1 MADITLTVDVA
12 SGIDVSGIK
21 GQIQE
26 ISNALDTLP
35 EKKVISIEL
44 ANAGNVQ
51 KDVKTYASKFSKAVQ
66 SSGITGSMSNAL
78 ASAVTNS
85 SSVQKSARAYVGKF
99 KKAIRNS
106 NVAGGNT
113 SDVSASAVTSA
124 TGVSG
129 ARKELLKAYTGKF
142 SKDVSEEA
150 KAIVEY
156 ASGEAG
162 KYLNKSPAGKYLTEA
177 VVARVAN
184 QSLTTEQ
191 RADQKRFNDAL
202 GVNEEVSKS
211 AADSAAA
218 MKMQWAMA
226 EEEAREDAEY
236 QKKADKYL
244 AEWAKEQEAE
254 QKAAEQTVSA
264 RQFAEELATGK
275 IKSATDNRFG
285 ISEEERKSAADSA
298 AAMKMQWA
306 MAEEEARAKAKA
318 QKEAEEFQKKAT
330 VAQDSATKSTK
341 EGKTALKDWGAMAQ
355 SSSKTV
361 QNSYTSLQEKMQA
374 VNDAQAAFTQE
385 QSIDNL
391 NNLTTATAE
400 LNQQLNETGEVAQ
413 RSGTNCEALVGN
425 IASMAA
431 QITAVST
438 TFNLMKNAIKTLATN
453 AIDID
458 DAMTQIRIVTNESDE
473 TYTAF
478 GQNVAKTAQEIG
490 ASMVDIIDSTTTFS
504 RLGYT
509 LDESFELAEAVT
521 KLSRVGDV
529 DISSAQ
535 SSITSMIKA
544 YDIDT
549 SEIETVMGKL
559 VTVGNNFPI
568 SVSEIATGMTNA
580 SSALAASGNSFEKSV
595 ALLTAAN
602 TTLQDAAKSSTGL
615 RTITARI
622 RKTDTELTD
631 LGETMTTAHYEEMV
645 SALSGYNV
653 ALTDANGEYRDT
665 YDIMQDIAN
674 VWDDMTSSQQAALAE
689 MMAGNR
695 QQVVFY
701 SIIQNFKEVAE
712 KAMEVMSGE
721 DMATAMNDAYGEYM
735 DSVTAHI
742 ETFKAAVQG
751 LSETSI
757 STGFMSSIVDV
768 GTAFVNIANSLAT
781 KTGGIGLAATSIVTL
796 MTALSSLKNIGIASK
811 LAGGSVRTIS
821 DLFAAATSDDAGSNV
836 IKFFSDFSKGWK
848 DAAASATASSGTIK
862 TAFASLAGGAKNAW
876 TNLSL
881 LGKAGIVTAG
891 IVAAVAVVNTAV
903 SAYKQKQEEMRQEA
917 EDNSKAYGETRQSL
931 EEYADQITEL
941 RDQLKSGSLSESEAA
956 TVKQKLVDIQAAL
969 NEQYG
974 KSAEGLDL
982 VNGKLEDQVE
992 LLETISYDKAKEYH
1006 SQNRSQGE
1014 KAIKAMESDLT
1025 GAKGYMGLYDGAYRL
1040 GDESDKEY
1048 SAFSDMLDEYEHVAL
1063 TDMGDG
1069 TFVLRF
1075 TGNVQEAKEELGEL
1089 LSELDSAMDD
1099 YGEDS
1104 IFGNAYEQ
1112 VKDVYDYAKE
1122 IIDDYDDI
1130 YTEYKNAE
1138 MVLESYGDETS
1149 KKTYGYEGSAAQ
1161 KQAEADTQAAV
1172 DAYNNQADALKAAKD
1187 NAYNAVIG
1195 QAGQGLSVDSV
1206 WMRMDDVV
1214 AKEASSI
1221 EGIAAKYDH
1230 IQASIG
1236 EDGLT
1241 LGLKEGSTISDALQ
1255 ELSGL
1260 QNDLENA
1267 YEDASPESKDL
1278 YSLLSDWTTGALAE
1292 STEIAAKNQKAA
1304 SAYQNA
1310 LNAYN
1315 DFIKS
1320 GVPSEEMPT
1329 DILTDVQQSPIDWL
1343 EDYTEA
1349 INNYNEALESGD
1361 SEKIEQARS
1370 EFVLLDKTIQTLLKE
1385 TDGLGKYA
1393 TEFKTVADTLD
1404 ETSIEAYDLSQRL
1417 SKRQDAQE
1425 IKNSGLTQSKFVE
1438 SFINK
1443 NNQEVEGLMKA
1454 YADLYGL
1461 DYDELGVD
1469 QTQKAA
1475 EYFAEIGILAKDAA
1489 DEIED
1494 ATSDAKTAL
1503 EKSYINAGTVIS
1515 NAQDVLEILQ
1525 GQSTGT
1531 TMSQDTLNTITT
1543 TEGMEDY
1550 ADALEYVNGIYQLNA
1565 DKVNEVVRAKT
1576 LEQIAVNDT
1585 NKAMAQSKYL
1595 ENARQIE
1602 ELRKKLKDANYAQDE
1617 TAESIQG
1624 TIDSLLTEN
1633 KTLSLEAKQY
1643 DAISAS
1649 LRNTV
1654 TAYQAWL
1661 DAQSASQA
1669 GDMFDDTLTAIQRID
1684 DTLNDTTSDYYGR
1697 TGRSDYKTALDLIIP
1712 DSVDKDDEEA
1722 INSYLESISDLL
1734 TADDDG
1740 NVNGLDIGNFVQR
1753 AVENGLMVD
1762 NGDGYALAGKM
1773 TMEKFAEGMGLSM
1786 PLVQAMFGELEEYGV
1801 EFEWDTVD
1809 KTIGDIGVEATEA
1822 AEALR
1827 SIEGFSD
1834 LGVVLDVSDFE
1845 DSALAVNT
1853 IETSLEQLKNF
1864 KAKPEIQAD
1873 PEALRNIDDMITYL
1887 ISQKQEIENPAIMS
1901 VDVSSVNSDVAPALS
1916 LLQQFQSAQNTL
1928 ELAVATGADTSEAQ
1942 ASIDSLVSQIQGLD
1956 LDVLAK
1962 IGLTPTSEEEIQAY
1976 ISGLTAEAIISF
1988 GVDSSLVDGY
1998 EKSSHEATGTV
2009 RWNNDTSKV
2018 KTKFS
2023 AVGTITWNNTNP
2035 SSLLTG
2041 GLFGA
2046 ANAGG
2051 SLNAPGGTSL
2061 VGELGREI
2069 VVDSN
2074 TGKWY
2079 TVGDNGAQFVNL
2091 PKGAIVFNH
2100 NQTESLLKNKAITSR
2115 GRAFVAG
2122 TLKNVTSL
2130 YEGNGGIKNSAVSGS
2145 LSKALLEKLKK
2156 KKSPSADPGNG
2167 GDGDGTTD
2175 DSDLEAFD
2183 WIELAIDRIERII
2196 EHLGTIADSTFK
2208 ALKTRLSATT
2218 DEIQEVTNEID
2229 LQSKAFDRYIEE
2241 AEKVELSDELKAQ
2254 VRSGAIDISRYDED
2268 TLKLI
2273 EDYQKW
2279 YM

>member
-12 SGIDVSGIK
+12 SGIDVSKIK
-21 GQIQE
+21 EQITQIASE
-26 ISNALDTLP
+26 LNKLP

-51 KDVKTYASKFSKAVQ
+51 KDVKTYASKFNKAIQ
-66 SSGITGSMSNAL
+66 NSGITGSMGNAL
-78 ASAVTNS
+78 ASAVTNTS
-85 SSVQKSARAYVGKF
+85 KKVVSVSAK
-99 KKAIRNS
+99 
-106 NVAGGNT
+106 NVA
-113 SDVSASAVTSA
+113 
-124 TGVSG
+124 
-129 ARKELLKAYTGKF
+129 
-142 SKDVSEEA
+142 
-150 KAIVEY
+150 
-156 ASGEAG
+156 
-162 KYLNKSPAGKYLTEA
+162 
-177 VVARVAN
+177 
-184 QSLTTEQ
+184 
-191 RADQKRFNDAL
+191 
-202 GVNEEVSKS
+202 
-211 AADSAAA
+211 SAAA
-218 MKMQWAMA
+218 KEIVDRTSKEQISADITKA
-226 EEEAREDAEY
+226 VVKYVSGKAVENGIVQGNFDTAKEY
-236 QKKADKYL
+236 WDTIGKNAGASAKANKYL
-244 AEWAKEQEAE
+244 AEAKAQKEADAYLAEWTKEQEAK

-285 ISEEERKSAADSA
+285 ISEEERKSATDSA

-361 QNSYTSLQEKMQA
+361 RNSYTSLQEKMQA

-385 QSIDNL
+385 QSVDNL
-391 NNLTTATAE
+391 NNLTAATAA
-400 LNQQLNETGEVAQ
+400 LNQQLNETGEITQ

-982 VNGKLEDQVE
+982 VNGKLEDQVK

-1138 MVLESYGDETS
+1138 MVLESYGDEANR
-1149 KKTYGYEGSAAQ
+1149 KKYGYEGSAAQ
-1161 KQAEADTQAAV
+1161 KQAQADTQ
-1172 DAYNNQADALKAAKD
+1172 AYNNQAEALKAARD
-1187 NAYNAVIG
+1187 DAYNAMG
-1195 QAGQGLSVDSV
+1195 QEFSTGGYLLDMNNDLSREAGTLESI
-1206 WMRMDDVV
+1206 
-1214 AKEASSI
+1214 AS
-1221 EGIAAKYDH
+1221 KYDH
-1230 IQASIG
+1230 IKADIG
-1236 EDGLT
+1236 EDGLVLDFEGGT
-1241 LGLKEGSTISDALQ
+1241 AAEAAKELAAFQKDLEEADKRAPEGMELYYALAQWAAGAAEEAKSQADGMSKAYQDALH
-1255 ELSGL
+1255 
-1260 QNDLENA
+1260 
-1267 YEDASPESKDL
+1267 
-1278 YSLLSDWTTGALAE
+1278 
-1292 STEIAAKNQKAA
+1292 I
-1304 SAYQNA
+1304 
-1310 LNAYN
+1310 YN
-1315 DFIKS
+1315 DFVE
-1320 GVPSEEMPT
+1320 GNEVPSGEF
-1329 DILTDVQQSPIDWL
+1329 LTDEKTPIEWL
-1343 EDYTEA
+1343 ESYTEA
-1349 INNYNEALESGD
+1349 IDNYNEALESGD

-1370 EFVLLDKTIQTLLKE
+1370 EFELIGTTIQALLGDA
-1385 TDGLGKYA
+1385 DGLGKYA
-1393 TEFKTVADTLD
+1393 VEFNTVADTLN
-1404 ETSIEAYDLSQRL
+1404 EASIAAYDLS
-1417 SKRQDAQE
+1417 KNFDTQDARN
-1425 IKNSGLTQSKFVE
+1425 IKESGLTKSEFE
-1438 SFINK
+1438 DAFIGKTNR
-1443 NNQEVEGLMKA
+1443 EVEGLMKT
-1454 YADLYGL
+1454 YADFYDL
-1461 DYDELGVD
+1461 DYEDLTTD
-1469 QTQKAA
+1469 QIQKAA

-1503 EKSYINAGTVIS
+1503 EKSYINAGAVIS

-1845 DSALAVNT
+1845 NSALAVNT

-1962 IGLTPTSEEEIQAY
+1962 IGLTPTSDEEEIQAY

-2023 AVGTITWNNTNP
+2023 AVGTITWNNTSPN
-2035 SSLLTG
+2035 SLLTG

-2100 NQTESLLKNKAITSR
+2100 HQTESLLKNKAITSR

-2145 LSKALLEKLKK
+2145 LSKALLEKLK